1 MAGARKAP
9 EKKQASLTSF
19 FTPRTVNGLSAVSK
33 PQGTSSLSKEP
44 SPDPPRKR
52 PLEEATD
59 KGNEIPSRLKKRPKG
74 GTVEDDKSTFF
85 PTDATSQTI
94 ASAPKA
100 SARTERYVYEA
111 GRSDNHAAEEEEAD
125 DDASTRRRKEELHRK
140 FVKKLGHPDSISQLR
155 RRNYHDDAAPTAD
168 GEDAEDAEDPEEDE
182 APKSAKSRKKGA
194 KTGKLTPME
203 IQFLDIKRK
212 NMDTLLIVEVGYKF
226 KFFGED
232 ARIAA
237 KELSIVCIPG
247 KFRYD
252 ERKYS
257 QPSLRQRPLLTS
269 CLCRSLRSPYRP
281 VRLREYSRTSPAR
294 PCEASSR
301 CRTQSWR
308 R

>member
-1 MAGARKAP
+1 MRNMASSRKHP

-19 FTPRTVNGLSAVSK
+19 FTPRTVNGLSAAPK
-33 PQGTSSLSKEP
+33 PRGTSSPSKEA

-52 PLEEATD
+52 PLEEDTD

-74 GTVEDDKSTFF
+74 DAVEDDESTFF
-85 PTDATSQTI
+85 PTTDAPPQTV
-94 ASAPKA
+94 APAPKA

-111 GRSDNHAAEEEEAD
+111 GRSDNPTTKEEEAE

-140 FVKKLGHPDSISQLR
+140 FVTKLGHADSISQLR
-155 RRNYHDDAAPTAD
+155 RRNHYDDAAPALD
-168 GEDAEDAEDPEEDE
+168 GEDAEDAEDLEEEE

-203 IQFLDIKRK
+203 LQFLDIKRK
-212 NMDTLLIVEVGYKF
+212 NMDTLLIIEVGYKF
-226 KFFGED
+226 RFFGED

-252 ERKYS
+252 ERKHS
-257 QPSLRQRPLLTS
+257 TTLTAGVATVNLL
-269 CLCRSLRSPYRP
+269 LI
-281 VRLREYSRTSPAR
+281 
-294 PCEASSR
+294 
-301 CRTQSWR
+301 
-308 R
+308 